1 MKRFFQYLLYLI
13 AKGVMFLMEHTPRR
27 CFTLLSTAAGGIA
40 SLIPAF
46 GGLVRTNLRCA
57 FPEKSEQEIRRMARK
72 SLESLCQT
80 VCEFFWLHN
89 KPEKVHELIDIQPDL
104 QNIMDELK
112 LSKEKRPIIFITPH
126 FGNWELSGMVL
137 ALVFGHK
144 MATVVRSARNP
155 YLDRLISGGRSVKNV
170 QIIHSR
176 GGMLK
181 LVHAMENGCAAG
193 MLIDQNTK
201 IRNGGGF
208 VDFFGLPCPVSR
220 FPATMA
226 MKKNAYI
233 GIGCCIRKADGRFHA
248 TMRKLPKEISEYT
261 SEEEITQDIMTIS
274 EELIRLAPEQYLWLY
289 KRFQYIPPD
298 APDSIRAKFP
308 SYAYVP
314 SERFFD
320 NAARARA
327 KRREKMEESSPC

>member
-1 MKRFFQYLLYLI
+1 MKRFFQYLVYLL
-13 AKGVMFLMEHTPRR
+13 AKGVMLLMEHTPRR
-27 CFTLLSTAAGGIA
+27 CFYVLSSAAGWIA

-57 FPEKSEQEIRRMARK
+57 FPEKSEPEIRRMARK
-72 SLESLCQT
+72 SLESLCLT
-80 VCEFFWLHN
+80 VCEFFWFHN
-89 KPEKVHELIDIQPDL
+89 KPEKAHELIDIQPDL
-104 QNIMDELK
+104 QGIMDELK
-112 LSKEKRPIIFITPH
+112 QNGDKRPIIFITPH

-137 ALVFGHK
+137 ALVFGYK

-155 YLDRLISGGRSVKNV
+155 YLDRLISGGRTVKNV

-201 IRNGGGF
+201 IRNGGVF
-208 VDFFGLPCPVSR
+208 VNFFGIPCPVSR

-226 MKKNAYI
+226 LKKNAYI
-233 GIGCCIRKADGRFHA
+233 GVGSCIRKPDGRFHA
-248 TMRKLPKEISEYT
+248 TMRKLPKEISEYN
-261 SEEEITQDIMTIS
+261 SEEEITQDIMAIS
-274 EELIRLAPEQYLWLY
+274 EDLIRMAPEQYLWLY

-298 APDSIRAKFP
+298 APDLIRAKFP
-308 SYAYVP
+308 AYAYVP

-320 NAARARA
+320 HAARARA
-327 KRREKMEESSPC
+327 KRHGKEEE